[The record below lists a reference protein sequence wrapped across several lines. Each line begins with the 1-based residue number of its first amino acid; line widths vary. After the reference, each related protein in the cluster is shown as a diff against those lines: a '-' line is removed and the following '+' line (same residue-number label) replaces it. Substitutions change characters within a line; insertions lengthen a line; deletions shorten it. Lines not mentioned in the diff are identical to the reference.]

1 MREKKEDLARQSIC
15 LRSLFSAKDY
25 PKSTNSEKKTGSRL
39 CNKASSALRR
49 PKKMEKALLVLTRLR
64 LQSSSKPM
72 MDKAGT
78 LASASAEEV
87 TKLQRSRSKKL

>member
-1 MREKKEDLARQSIC
+1 
-15 LRSLFSAKDY
+15 
-25 PKSTNSEKKTGSRL
+25 
-39 CNKASSALRR
+39 
-49 PKKMEKALLVLTRLR
+49 MEKALLVLTRLR